1 MTQKSRPTAYR
12 FNKSHHING
21 EPVVSAGHRFRQ
33 SSTAAQRTHITPT
46 SSSATLSDKKN
57 VMLRLSIIIPVYN
70 EEETLEEIV
79 QRVRAVDLSGFVSGS
94 SSSTSDDDR
103 EMSSVSFER
112 ELVLVDDG
120 STDGTHAIL
129 HRWQNEAPSDMRI
142 IFHKENSGKG
152 AALRTGFQHATGD
165 ILVIQ
170 DADLEYD
177 PRDYSKLIQPI
188 VEGTTDV
195 VYGSRFLGGPR
206 TAMTMSHML
215 GNKGVTLIMNLV
227 YGTVLS
233 DMETCYK
240 CFRREVVQDLTL
252 NSRRFDIEP
261 EITAK
266 ILKQGHTIFEV
277 PIRYHGRAFHEG
289 KKLTWRD
296 GFNAVWTI
304 LKYRFVD

>member
-1 MTQKSRPTAYR
+1 MTQKSHPEESQIC
-12 FNKSHHING
+12 N
-21 EPVVSAGHRFRQ
+21 
-33 SSTAAQRTHITPT
+33 AQRNGKAVTIAHRLRHDYISADHSMA
-46 SSSATLSDKKN
+46 SSSNATLSDKKN
-57 VMLRLSIIIPVYN
+57 VSLRLSVIIPVYN

-79 QRVRAVDLSGFVSGS
+79 KRVRAVDLGDFVSGS
-94 SSSTSDDDR
+94 GSDAPDGDTDRTPITLDR
-103 EMSSVSFER
+103 EI
-112 ELVLVDDG
+112 VLVDDG

-129 HRWQNEAPSDMRI
+129 NRWQNEAPDDMRI
-142 IFHKENSGKG
+142 IFHEENGGKG
-152 AALRTGFQHATGD
+152 AALRTAFQHAKGD
-165 ILVIQ
+165 IFVIQ

-177 PRDYSKLIQPI
+177 PRDYGKLIQPI
-188 VEGTTDV
+188 LEGTTDV

-252 NSRRFDIEP
+252 HSRRFEIEP

-296 GFNAVWTI
+296 GFSAVWTI